1 MQKQFKEYLLT
12 KNYRP
17 IYNLA
22 KEKLKPIKDEVDEQ
36 VRKVYGNIGGRRII
50 NSEITTFPR

>member
-22 KEKLKPIKDEVDEQ
+22 KEKLKPIKVKAKRVPIDSEDSPNLLEYVDE
-36 VRKVYGNIGGRRII
+36 
-50 NSEITTFPR
+50 E